1 MIFKIITAFSEP
13 EVSVSPHVKLSCI
26 LAAIMV
32 GPSLAAMALLESGK
46 ASPALALLALH
57 AALGIALLPY
67 LAKAILRFV
76 VYRELEELSVFAAR
90 LRRGGL
96 PEPFALP
103 VEAEDEHMLIRL
115 KRNLNWMLHLL
126 EDREK
131 RLLWRLEETDK
142 MRRDMENLSRRDP
155 LTGLGNRRAFED
167 ALARAGSD
175 AFPERHLLLIDCDK
189 FKQVNDSH
197 GHQAGDEVLLVLA
210 GILQD
215 SVRQSEDQAFRLGGD
230 EFAVLLCCR
239 ELKARDVAE
248 RIRMRFRDVNG
259 RGSTLSLGLTTLRA
273 FNGSGGA
280 ALKTV
285 VAKADAA
292 LYAAKESGG
301 DRVSLG

>member
-1 MIFKIITAFSEP
+1 M
-13 EVSVSPHVKLSCI
+13 SPHLKLSCI

-32 GPSLAAMALLESGK
+32 GPSLAAMTLLEAGK

-57 AALGIALLPY
+57 AALGLALLPF

-76 VYRELEELSVFAAR
+76 VYRELEELSVFSAR

-142 MRRDMENLSRRDP
+142 MRRDMEDLSRRDP

-167 ALARAGSD
+167 ALAHAGPSSLH
-175 AFPERHLLLIDCDK
+175 ERHLLLIDCDK

-215 SVRQSEDQAFRLGGD
+215 SVREGVDQAFRLGGD
-230 EFAVLLCCR
+230 EFAVLLGCR

-259 RGSTLSLGLTTLRA
+259 RGCTLSIGLAPLCPVNGSCGAARGGVVARA
-273 FNGSGGA
+273 DNALYDAKGSGGN
-280 ALKTV
+280 
-285 VAKADAA
+285 
-292 LYAAKESGG
+292 
-301 DRVSLG
+301 RVSLRSSPQPL